1 MSNSAM
7 THSPTTNDKIT
18 FGGVYIPR
26 EVFNSDI
33 SPMAKLLYGVIQCLD
48 GNNGCYAS
56 NAYLAEACGISEST
70 VKDHIASLVDNKFVF
85 RREGDNGYRIL
96 TTFSSLGL
104 TKPQMKGAEKS
115 ATPSRNSGSP
125 LAEKSATN
133 RQENNTESKTD
144 TKETV
149 HVLPHGGSFRQAW
162 DSWMAYRKEKKKPM
176 TDRTID
182 MQLNDLRVLTE
193 AQAIATINQSI
204 KQGWVGLFALQGS
217 FKQAGHVT
225 TKAQHNNGF

>member
-1 MSNSAM
+1 M
-7 THSPTTNDKIT
+7 THNPTTNDKIT

-70 VKDHIASLVDNKFVF
+70 VKDHLASLVDGKFVF

-96 TTFSSLGL
+96 ITFSSLGL

-115 ATPSRNSGSP
+115 ATPSRKTGYP
-125 LAEKSATN
+125 PAEKSATN
-133 RQENNTESKTD
+133 RQEDNTESKED
-144 TKETV
+144 TRTAV
-149 HVLPHGGSFRQAW
+149 HVYPHGGDFRKAW
-162 DSWMAYRKEKKKPM
+162 DSWLDYRKEKKKPM

-182 MQLNDLRVLTE
+182 MQLADLKVLTE

-225 TKAQHNNGF
+225 TKAQHSNGF